1 MTQSSQH
8 DQVEI
13 HALSIK
19 VAHGSLTIKPIGR
32 KAVTMTFSDF
42 GLNIECNAFQNV
54 TKIIGNGA
62 EWAVKH
68 MPENSVVF
76 VVDEFGSTICF
87 VRTTG
92 KAQLTDTYINAE
104 GDADYQLIGA
114 WISEYLEEHDFQK
127 VGIIVET
134 SSDVHQV
141 VANNSITRKDS
152 IMNNTD
158 INANRNVDLMCH
170 YIAYMDCKRRV
181 IMEGGIGKM
190 TVDIPYIGRGDKA
203 TVESIKTIIAPL
215 LHFYGFIM
223 MMESRKD
230 FIVIS
235 GFMAYKGNVV
245 RLDENQVE
253 KVMNNVFGMETEEND
268 KFIKSPCSIS
278 DFSTIK
284 EDVLQDEDIIEKEL
298 L

>member
-1 MTQSSQH
+1 
-8 DQVEI
+8 
-13 HALSIK
+13 
-19 VAHGSLTIKPIGR
+19 
-32 KAVTMTFSDF
+32 MTFSDF

-92 KAQLTDTYINAE
+92 NAQLTDTYINAE

-141 VANNSITRKDS
+141 VANNSITRKENET
-152 IMNNTD
+152 MKKE
-158 INANRNVDLMCH
+158 DL
-170 YIAYMDCKRRV
+170 
-181 IMEGGIGKM
+181 
-190 TVDIPYIGRGDKA
+190 
-203 TVESIKTIIAPL
+203 
-215 LHFYGFIM
+215 
-223 MMESRKD
+223 
-230 FIVIS
+230 
-235 GFMAYKGNVV
+235 NVV
-245 RLDENQVE
+245 KNFIANNGAFKFIDIEWLDENVFEPNDIDIDEYQALPDSDMYDDFDLCYEIYCALWYETFEALFDEVLAGG
-253 KVMNNVFGMETEEND
+253 MNYENAKYFLENVGEYMSDSDIEYV
-268 KFIKSPCSIS
+268 KKSYEPEC
-278 DFSTIK
+278 F
-284 EDVLQDEDIIEKEL
+284 VN
-298 L
+298 

>member
-1 MTQSSQH
+1 
-8 DQVEI
+8 
-13 HALSIK
+13 
-19 VAHGSLTIKPIGR
+19 
-32 KAVTMTFSDF
+32 MTFSDF

-141 VANNSITRKDS
+141 VANNSITRKENETMKKTNLDAVKKFIAENGALEFIFIDWLEAVANAYGIDS
-152 IMNNTD
+152 DALEAI
-158 INANRNVDLMCH
+158 V
-170 YIAYMDCKRRV
+170 
-181 IMEGGIGKM
+181 
-190 TVDIPYIGRGDKA
+190 
-203 TVESIKTIIAPL
+203 
-215 LHFYGFIM
+215 
-223 MMESRKD
+223 KD
-230 FIVIS
+230 
-235 GFMAYKGNVV
+235 GHC
-245 RLDENQVE
+245 DENEYGYEDLVSFIRDGMDE
-253 KVMNNVFGMETEEND
+253 FETFEALFDEVLAGGMNYENAKYFLENVGEYMSDSDIEYV
-268 KFIKSPCSIS
+268 KKSYEPEC
-278 DFSTIK
+278 F
-284 EDVLQDEDIIEKEL
+284 VN
-298 L
+298 